1 MTDDEG
7 PREID
12 EGFQRGFVLDDRIS
26 FARLM
31 LELSEYRCAVTGH
44 TFSPAATLPHPDLE
58 VYLFRKPTEGGELA
72 FANALVV
79 TSTVASLL
87 DKGALYIDDH
97 YRVVD
102 RTTGIAGNRIHRHSD
117 RSFWPTL
124 EAIRFHRDRIS
135 L

>member
-44 TFSPAATLPHPDLE
+44 TFSPLQRCPIPIWRFISSGSLQKAASSRLPMP
-58 VYLFRKPTEGGELA
+58 
-72 FANALVV
+72 
-79 TSTVASLL
+79 
-87 DKGALYIDDH
+87 
-97 YRVVD
+97 
-102 RTTGIAGNRIHRHSD
+102 
-117 RSFWPTL
+117 WW
-124 EAIRFHRDRIS
+124 
-135 L
+135 